1 MKNSIIYILAVCVI
15 YLAMTVY
22 MCFFPRSTYSQLEQ
36 RELAQVP
43 SLTMQGL
50 ISGEYA
56 SAVSSWFSDTEPG
69 RDRFMK
75 LSMEVKAARKMVF
88 NQEKA
93 ITFHAPEPDEAEEVA
108 NEDTSYVNENAKLA
122 HSGIIIVGSGQ
133 RTRALMGFP
142 GYKGKGTY
150 VKAVNAFAREFTP
163 DSVQVYCMLIPSAA
177 CFYTPEY
184 AKNWTK
190 DQRSCIDSAY
200 RSLDDNIRKIHLV
213 DPLKAHTAEP
223 IYLRT
228 DHHWSPLGAYYASR
242 VFAKEAG
249 VPYKSLEA
257 YDKKVIRSYVGS
269 MYGYSKD
276 ISVKN
281 APEDFVYYVPKDS
294 SYITEYTR
302 FKINSSYKIEGEY
315 PTEKGSFFY
324 KYPDGSPSAYCTYM
338 GSDGRITK
346 VTTNVNNGRRLLV
359 LKDSFGNLIPSYLFS
374 SFEQIFVVDFRYFNR
389 SIKKMV
395 RENHVTDILFANALS
410 ISVSTDKAGN
420 RYLKMINAD

>member
-1 MKNSIIYILAVCVI
+1 MKNSITYIVAICVI
-15 YLAMTVY
+15 YAALTVY

-43 SLTMQGL
+43 TLTIKGL
-50 ISGEYA
+50 MSGAYT

-75 LSMEVKAARKMVF
+75 LSMEVKAARRMAF
-88 NQEKA
+88 HEDA
-93 ITFHAPEPDEAEEVA
+93 ITFHAPEPEEEVAEVA

-122 HSGIIIVGSGQ
+122 HSGIIIVGTGE

-142 GYKGKGTY
+142 GYKGKGKY
-150 VKAVNAFAREFTP
+150 VQAVNAFAREFAP

-177 CFYTPEY
+177 CFYTPEF
-184 AKNWTK
+184 AKSWTK
-190 DQRSCIDSAY
+190 DQRTSIDSAY
-200 RSLDDNIRKIHLV
+200 RSLDENIKKIHLIE
-213 DPLKAHTAEP
+213 PLKAHTAEP

-228 DHHWSPLGAYYASR
+228 DHHWAPLGAYYASR

-249 VPYKSLEA
+249 VPYKTLDA
-257 YDKKVIRSYVGS
+257 YDRKVVRRYVGS

-276 ISVKN
+276 VAVKN

-294 SYITEYTR
+294 SYTTEYTR

-315 PTEKGSFFY
+315 PTEKGSFFH
-324 KYPDGSPSAYCTYM
+324 KFPDGSSSAYCTYM
-338 GSDGRITK
+338 GTDGRITK

-395 RENHVTDILFANALS
+395 RENRVTDILFANALS
-410 ISVSTDKAGN
+410 ISVSTDKAGD